1 MGRKLAG
8 QLLALAFLLA
18 AIYGQQK
25 IFAKEE
31 PAERP
36 LPYEVAFEE
45 PDGWDGCYTVR
56 PQVTITHPGPAGE
69 TVYVLEHDGGAGA
82 QGRICEAGGQAVI
95 GQEQFAEG
103 VNRLRVW
110 MEYAPPAEDEEPGA
124 EEPDKEEPGA
134 EEPGAE
140 EPGAEEPDKEEP
152 GAEEPGAEEPD
163 TEGPDT
169 GEPVQPGPPEI
180 LYEQTYVF
188 RVDTRPPSLQ
198 AWIRGGNVW
207 HQNQAE
213 VDFKAEETP
222 DGSGIKNIACYV
234 NGERV
239 RMTEEGSGRLTVEE
253 PSRGGQGVP
262 VRIEAWDRAGN
273 TTSWEGEVYVD
284 SAPPSLA
291 VTGVT
296 DYMITS
302 RDVTALFRASDDNLL
317 ASCSAQTV
325 WITPEGEETV
335 LEGAKWSREGDSW
348 QARQT
353 FDRDGIYRMQVR
365 ARDQA
370 GFQTEQSVQVIVDKS
385 NPVISWVDEMDGA
398 CMQAFRWEKPVSEI
412 ITDFTSYTYTVT
424 LDGFPCLPGFRT
436 EREGR
441 HILEVEAVDA
451 AGNRSRA
458 DARFVIDHTA
468 PHIAFEGVESGTAYE
483 KEREVTVRLGDSADW
498 IREIRVNGVRQKTGE
513 KACVYTRVFQ
523 EEGVYE
529 LEVSATDL
537 AGNVREASVIFEIVP
552 EATLAQQL
560 LAPVKE
566 SLGIE
571 KDSLPTEEEKR
582 RKEEKG
588 EETPLYPAA
597 ASGILVLTVLAAV
610 WYSRKK
616 KDNKSSALR

>member
-18 AIYGQQK
+18 AIYGQQQ

-36 LPYEVAFEE
+36 LPYEIAFEE
-45 PDGWDGCYTVR
+45 PDGWDGYYTVR
-56 PQVTITHPGPAGE
+56 PQVTIIHPGPAGE
-69 TVYVLEHDGGAGA
+69 TVYVLEHAAGTGA
-82 QGRICEAGGQAVI
+82 QGRISEAGGQAVI

-110 MEYAPPAEDEEPGA
+110 MEYTPLSEDEEPDT
-124 EEPDKEEPGA
+124 EEPDTEEPGP
-134 EEPGAE
+134 EK
-140 EPGAEEPDKEEP
+140 PD
-152 GAEEPGAEEPD
+152 AEEPGAEEPD
-163 TEGPDT
+163 TEEPDT
-169 GEPVQPGPPEI
+169 EEPVQPGPPEI
-180 LYEQTYVF
+180 LYEQTCVF

-207 HQNQAE
+207 HQNQAD
-213 VDFKAEETP
+213 VDFKAGETP
-222 DGSGIKNIACYV
+222 DESGIKNIACYV
-234 NGERV
+234 NGDRV
-239 RMTEEGSGRLTVEE
+239 RVTEEGRGSLTVEE
-253 PSRGGQGVP
+253 TSRGGQGVP

-335 LEGAKWSREGDSW
+335 LEGAKWSREGESW

-353 FDRDGIYRMQVR
+353 FDRDGIYRMQVC

-385 NPVISWVDEMDGA
+385 NPVISWVDEVDGA

-412 ITDFTSYTYTVT
+412 ITDFTSYTYTVK
-424 LDGFPCLPGFRT
+424 LDGFPCLPGFQT

-441 HILEVEAVDA
+441 HVLEVEAVDA

-582 RKEEKG
+582 RKESGKK
-588 EETPLYPAA
+588 EEGDRFLWYAA
-597 ASGILVLTVLAAV
+597 AAGTAVLAAPAG
-610 WYSRKK
+610 WCLLKK
-616 KDNKSSALR
+616 KKQKDGAAR

>member
-103 VNRLRVW
+103 VNRLHVW
-110 MEYAPPAEDEEPGA
+110 MEYTPPAEDEEPGTEEPDTEDEEPGA
-124 EEPDKEEPGA
+124 EEPVT
-134 EEPGAE
+134 
-140 EPGAEEPDKEEP
+140 
-152 GAEEPGAEEPD
+152 EEPD
-163 TEGPDT
+163 TE
-169 GEPVQPGPPEI
+169 EPVQPGPPEI
-180 LYEQTYVF
+180 LYEQTCVF

-207 HQNQAE
+207 HQNQAD

-239 RMTEEGSGRLTVEE
+239 RMTEEGSGRITVEE

-412 ITDFTSYTYTVT
+412 ITDFTSYKYTVT

-441 HILEVEAVDA
+441 HVLEVEAVDA

-582 RKEEKG
+582 RKESGKK
-588 EETPLYPAA
+588 EEGDRFLWYAA
-597 ASGILVLTVLAAV
+597 AAGTAVLAAPAG
-610 WYSRKK
+610 WCLLKK
-616 KDNKSSALR
+616 KKQKDGAAR

>member
-18 AIYGQQK
+18 AIYGQQQ

-36 LPYEVAFEE
+36 LPYEIAFEE
-45 PDGWDGCYTVR
+45 PDGWDGYYTVR

-110 MEYAPPAEDEEPGA
+110 MEYTPPAEDEEPGA
-124 EEPDKEEPGA
+124 EEPVT
-134 EEPGAE
+134 
-140 EPGAEEPDKEEP
+140 
-152 GAEEPGAEEPD
+152 EEPD
-163 TEGPDT
+163 TE
-169 GEPVQPGPPEI
+169 EPVQPGPPEI
-180 LYEQTYVF
+180 LYEQTCVF

-207 HQNQAE
+207 HQNQAD
-213 VDFKAEETP
+213 VDFKAGETP

-234 NGERV
+234 NGDRV
-239 RMTEEGSGRLTVEE
+239 RVTEEGSGSLTVEE

-335 LEGAKWSREGDSW
+335 LEGAKWSREGESW

-353 FDRDGIYRMQVR
+353 FDRDGIYRMQVC

-385 NPVISWVDEMDGA
+385 NPVISWVDEVDGA

-412 ITDFTSYTYTVT
+412 ITDFTSYTYTVK
-424 LDGFPCLPGFRT
+424 LDGFPCLPGFQT

-441 HILEVEAVDA
+441 HVLEVEAVDA

-582 RKEEKG
+582 RKESGKK
-588 EETPLYPAA
+588 EEGDRFLWYAA
-597 ASGILVLTVLAAV
+597 AAGTVVLAAPAG
-610 WYSRKK
+610 WCLLKK
-616 KDNKSSALR
+616 KKQKDGAAR